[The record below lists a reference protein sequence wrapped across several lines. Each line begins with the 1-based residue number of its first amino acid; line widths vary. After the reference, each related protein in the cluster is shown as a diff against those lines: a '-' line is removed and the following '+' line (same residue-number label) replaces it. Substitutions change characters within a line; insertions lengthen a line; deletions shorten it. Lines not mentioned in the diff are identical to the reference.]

1 MNPPKPSQAFE
12 GASRVHAD
20 MQDVYGA
27 ADASHEPDAPHEPL
41 NRELFAPAL
50 LCVKLQGPVDLDGFR
65 RAARSLLARQVPP
78 GQLSWNTGATPG
90 NDLFSTPEAGSQQL
104 AANAAEFSQAPVLKV
119 PPSFVALCKE
129 VVLHS
134 DNGRFDLLYRL
145 LWRLVNEPGLRH
157 DPLDADM
164 AQAQRLAQ
172 AVRRDMHK
180 MKAFVRFRSVQD
192 ARFCTHPQDGP
203 LHVAWFE
210 PEHHIVEAV
219 APFFARRFAQM
230 RWAILTPAL
239 SVRWDGVGSSRP
251 AASSP
256 PSGTLHFGPGARK
269 DQLPDVD
276 AGEQLWLTY
285 YRHTFNPARLKLKAM
300 QKEMPRKYWRNL
312 PEASLIS
319 ELSAQAH
326 ERSSHMLTQP
336 ASQTRRRLPAAPSTR
351 TRP

>member
-164 AQAQRLAQ
+164 AQAAACGLVRARAPYRRGRGAVFCAPLCPNALGHPDPCAQRAVGRCRFIPPGRIKPTERHAAFWAGRAQ
-172 AVRRDMHK
+172 R
-180 MKAFVRFRSVQD
+180 
-192 ARFCTHPQDGP
+192 T
-203 LHVAWFE
+203 
-210 PEHHIVEAV
+210 
-219 APFFARRFAQM
+219 
-230 RWAILTPAL
+230 
-239 SVRWDGVGSSRP
+239 
-251 AASSP
+251 AA
-256 PSGTLHFGPGARK
+256 
-269 DQLPDVD
+269 
-276 AGEQLWLTY
+276 
-285 YRHTFNPARLKLKAM
+285 
-300 QKEMPRKYWRNL
+300 
-312 PEASLIS
+312 
-319 ELSAQAH
+319 
-326 ERSSHMLTQP
+326 
-336 ASQTRRRLPAAPSTR
+336 
-351 TRP
+351 